1 MTKTVVTAQEEL
13 GNLVAPL
20 SLAQVSGV
28 WLSGDYR
35 VLPTAG
41 PGIDKLEVTY
51 VLIGVVVAA
60 GVLGVAWL
68 VRNRALGPLLFL
80 AVSLIALAY
89 VTRRG
94 SPWADAKA
102 LAIASPAVLLMAAL
116 GPLALEARGAR
127 LEALG
132 LAAALVIGVLG
143 SNALDLPR
151 CEPRAARAP
160 GRAGHRGGAHGG
172 ARAGALHRVRGV
184 CEALPA

>member
-1 MTKTVVTAQEEL
+1 MTAQEEL

-60 GVLGVAWL
+60 GLLGVAWL

-127 LEALG
+127 LRGARSRSRPG
-132 LAAALVIGVLG
+132 DWGVG
-143 SNALDLPR
+143 VERAHLPR
-151 CEPRAARAP
+151 CEPRAARTP